1 MLGYYKNPEATSEVM
16 TPDGW
21 MRTGDLGTLDA
32 DGFLFIRGR
41 CKTMIL
47 GPNGQNI
54 YPEEIENKLN
64 NMPLVIESLVVSD
77 GKKLTA
83 LIYPDWK
90 RIESQGMTP
99 QDVDGEMEQYIKM
112 VNRVVPRYCKISRFE
127 LRKNDFEKTPK
138 KSIKRYLYQKPLS

>member
-1 MLGYYKNPEATSEVM
+1 
-16 TPDGW
+16 
-21 MRTGDLGTLDA
+21 
-32 DGFLFIRGR
+32 
-41 CKTMIL
+41 MIL

-90 RIESQGMTP
+90 RIESQEMTS